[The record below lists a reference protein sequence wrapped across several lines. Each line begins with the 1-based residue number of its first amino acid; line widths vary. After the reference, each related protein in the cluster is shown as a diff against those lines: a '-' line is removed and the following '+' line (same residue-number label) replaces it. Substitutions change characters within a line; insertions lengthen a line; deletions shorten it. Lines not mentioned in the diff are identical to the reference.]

1 MKKIL
6 IGLLGLAFALSASGA
21 FTDGDTIEVDG
32 AVVNGVQSTVA
43 SVNLTEYKDIL
54 DAVTVGSQT
63 NQGATTADWIPYWD
77 SATTNWQAGAVN
89 LMFDNAIT
97 TASIRGSVT
106 NFASTTNATVVAV
119 FTMDFETS
127 TPSIAATSGDTGLT
141 VSVPAK
147 FRVVV
152 TGSMAAPSNQE
163 FVFQI
168 YADGV
173 ACGRTV
179 TANGIGSTKF
189 NNFSIQC
196 TTQVLPI
203 AAEIEVR
210 IFDSGNTINELD
222 MDMHVGFAGLGLL

>member
-1 MKKIL
+1 MKTLTAFIIL
-6 IGLLGLAFALSASGA
+6 LATTSLGA
-21 FTDGDTIEVDG
+21 FDDGSVLE
-32 AVVNGVQSTVA
+32 VNGSPTAGAAPLQVSI
-43 SVNLTEYKDIL
+43 NLTEYKDVL
-54 DAVTVGSQT
+54 DAVVAGTQT
-63 NQGATTADWIPYWD
+63 NQGATTADMLIYVD
-77 SATTNWQAGAVN
+77 SATSNIQASAVN

-106 NFASTTNATVVAV
+106 NFASTTNATVVAAF
-119 FTMDFETS
+119 FTDFETS
-127 TPSIAATSGDTGLT
+127 TPAITATAGDTGVT
-141 VSVPAK
+141 VNVPAK

-152 TGSMAAPSNQE
+152 TGSMKAPSNQE

-173 ACGRTV
+173 ACGRLV
-179 TANGIGSTKF
+179 TANGISTSKF
-189 NNFSIQC
+189 NNFTMQC

-210 IFDSGNTINELD
+210 IFDSGNTITELD